1 MKQDNAFTGLEAA
14 IVLIAFVVV
23 AAVFS
28 YVLLGA
34 GFFATQKAQEVTY
47 AGIQQTT
54 SNMYLIGQVYGNVT
68 DPIDRDLTPNY
79 LQTINL
85 KLGVP
90 EGGQPQDAS
99 DILFLFSNDTG
110 LPIPLKYMC
119 PNAGST
125 TLCPNG
131 DGAVNYGSSPFF
143 TQFDTG
149 DVDVWTVTSINGLA
163 VIENDVRLYPGDRAD
178 IEIKI
183 DEGAHKITSKRE
195 PGSSRSFT
203 LEIRPRI
210 GASYLISKTLSTGFF
225 NGPIY

>member
-54 SNMYLIGQVYGNVT
+54 SNMFLIGQVYGNVT
-68 DPIDRDLTPNY
+68 DPDKPGQKINN

-99 DILFLFSNDTG
+99 AIQLLLSNDTG
-110 LPIPLKYMC
+110 LPVPLTYKKPVGDDVVEYNGRIP
-119 PNAGST
+119 T
-125 TLCPNG
+125 TKLG
-131 DGAVNYGSSPFF
+131 D
-143 TQFDTG
+143 DE
-149 DVDVWTVTSINGLA
+149 WTVTAINGIPLDGSL
-163 VIENDVRLYPGDRAD
+163 DVAEDDARLFPGDRAD
-178 IEIKI
+178 IEINI
-183 DEGAHKITSKRE
+183 NANVHNITSKRGD
-195 PGSSRSFT
+195 PYSSRSFT
-203 LEIRPRI
+203 LEIKPRI
-210 GASYLISKTLSTGFF
+210 GSSYLISKTLSTGFM
-225 NGPIY
+225 NGPLY